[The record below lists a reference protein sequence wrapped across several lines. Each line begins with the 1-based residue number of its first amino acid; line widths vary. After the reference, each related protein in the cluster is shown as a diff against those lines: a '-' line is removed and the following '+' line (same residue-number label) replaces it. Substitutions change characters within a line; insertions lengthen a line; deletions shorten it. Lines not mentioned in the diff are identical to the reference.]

1 MVKSTGLVVAASD
14 GMHDDGWCRPQIRLS
29 LVAAVNASE
38 LRVGVWVKRDE
49 GSADRTVFT
58 VMSNRAPAK
67 VQIVPF
73 DQAVEI
79 SIPVNLADGD
89 EIDLRISTP
98 HVADN
103 AVDQRDLG
111 FILSSLA
118 FV

>member
-1 MVKSTGLVVAASD
+1 MNSTGLVVAASD
-14 GMHDDGWCRPQIRLS
+14 GLYVDGWCRPQLRLS
-29 LVAAVNASE
+29 LVASVDASE
-38 LRVGVWVKRDE
+38 LRVGVWVKPDE
-49 GSADRTVFT
+49 GGADRTVFT
-58 VMSNRAPAK
+58 VMSDRAPAK

-73 DQAVEI
+73 DQAAEI
-79 SIPVNLADGD
+79 SIPVNLAEGD

-118 FV
+118 LV